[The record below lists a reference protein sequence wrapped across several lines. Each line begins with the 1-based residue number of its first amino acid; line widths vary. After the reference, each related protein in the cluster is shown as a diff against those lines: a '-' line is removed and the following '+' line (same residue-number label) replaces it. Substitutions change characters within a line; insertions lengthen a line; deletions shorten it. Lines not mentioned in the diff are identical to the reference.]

1 MDRVGKVCYLD
12 QREATMFSETP
23 EPDRET
29 VSEPEIP
36 TEPRIKVVAPTRS
49 LTENGRVAVQESFV
63 SHFAPTEEPPHQVSH
78 PPGALPSLQSVGSRD
93 LCGTISTLSSAD
105 VLLQRLE
112 EAARIPDRRVSLWVH
127 DEHGWHE
134 LFPNRGPTKQP
145 GWRASYVRDIVGNH
159 DLDLWVGSVTRGED
173 GDDDHEGGKI
183 DGYQLVVY
191 EQV

>member
-49 LTENGRVAVQESFV
+49 LTENGHVAVQEPFV
-63 SHFAPTEEPPHQVSH
+63 SHCAPTEEPPH
-78 PPGALPSLQSVGSRD
+78 PLGTLPSLQSVGSRG
-93 LCGTISTLSSAD
+93 LCGTISTLSSTD
-105 VLLQRLE
+105 VLLQSLE
-112 EAARIPDRRVSLWVH
+112 EAARIPDCRVSLWVH

-134 LFPNRGPTKQP
+134 LFPNRWPTKQP

-173 GDDDHEGGKI
+173 GDDDHERGKI
-183 DGYQLVVY
+183 GGYQLVVY